1 MANPVFRFLKFV
13 VGSRLAQF
21 LFLVHL
27 VLVIYAV
34 RTLPLVNSDSWGSGG
49 GCHGVPIAGRVLFY
63 CDATGLLGT
72 IATLDVVAVVLFGV
86 CATMCPLIGPLFWW
100 VPEIGFQGFSWT
112 VAIVLLIVT
121 SFQWMLF
128 GACLEQLL
136 RRLARNAQ
144 R

>member
-1 MANPVFRFLKFV
+1 MPNPVSRFLKFV

-27 VLVIYAV
+27 LLVIYAV
-34 RTLPLVNSDSWGSGG
+34 YPLPLANWDSWGSGG

-72 IATLDVVAVVLFGV
+72 IATLDVVAVALFGFF
-86 CATMCPLIGPLFWW
+86 ATPFPLIGPLFWW

-121 SFQWMLF
+121 SFQWMLI
-128 GACLEQLL
+128 GACLERLL
-136 RRLARNAQ
+136 RRFARNAQ
-144 R
+144 V

>member
-1 MANPVFRFLKFV
+1 MSNPVYRFLKFV

-27 VLVIYAV
+27 VLVICAV
-34 RTLPLVNSDSWGSGG
+34 YPLPLADSDSWSFGG

-72 IATLDVVAVVLFGV
+72 IATLDTVAVVLFASF
-86 CATMCPLIGPLFWW
+86 ATWFPLVAPLFWW
-100 VPEIGFQGFSWT
+100 IPELGFQGYSWT
-112 VAIVLLIVT
+112 VAFVLLAVT
-121 SFQWMLF
+121 SFQWLLI

-136 RRLARNAQ
+136 RRFTRKAQ
-144 R
+144 L